1 MNKKTARWFCKLNFF
16 PYGIVGIGTTI
27 HFCLLLLL
35 LSFSVSW
42 FFFSPICWTNSL
54 LIFLKFDLFCFINFF
69 AFFFSTVK
77 CKKIFVGYLDCF
89 LQEFTISLDK
99 T

>member
-16 PYGIVGIGTTI
+16 PYGIVGIGATVN
-27 HFCLLLLL
+27 FCLLLLL

-42 FFFSPICWTNSL
+42 FFFLTICWTNSL
-54 LIFLKFDLFCFINFF
+54 LVFLKFDLFCFINFF
-69 AFFFSTVK
+69 AFFFLLQNV
-77 CKKIFVGYLDCF
+77 KIFVGYLDCL